1 MTREEIVCR
10 CEEVTKQ
17 EILKALEDGAQTVN
31 DIKRLTRA
39 GMGLCQGRMCGSLV
53 AALIAQRTG
62 QELGDV
68 APARFRP
75 PVRPIKLG
83 LIADTQD

>member
-1 MTREEIVCR
+1 MAREEIVCR
-10 CEEVTKQ
+10 CEEVAKT

-39 GMGLCQGRMCGSLV
+39 GMGLCQARTCGSLV

-62 QELGDV
+62 RELGDV